1 MKYMV
6 MECHPAFAVVLDEDG
21 RFLKVANMHYE
32 VGETVTEVIEMKA
45 PPKKKKHRW
54 VYSLTAAAACL
65 LLVVSFFFQ
74 TGQAAYASVY
84 LTINP
89 EIRIDVDKKDIVMGL
104 EAINEDGTALLSG
117 YDYQKKELNVVMDE
131 LVDRAIEM
139 DYLRDGGTVSLKLDA
154 KDQTWIA
161 SHKESMGADLERH
174 LTQKLTVTVEITT
187 PVEKTSTETEEW
199 EDDMDDAEDDDVED
213 DDVEDKEPED
223 SDKQHKS
230 DDDKDDLDDSDDRE
244 DAEEDQEEE
253 DSKQTD
259 PEKGDSE
266 EEDDQ
271 EEPEHESEDEETDE
285 EEDD

>member
-1 MKYMV
+1 M
-6 MECHPAFAVVLDEDG
+6 
-21 RFLKVANMHYE
+21 
-32 VGETVTEVIEMKA
+32 
-45 PPKKKKHRW
+45 
-54 VYSLTAAAACL
+54 
-65 LLVVSFFFQ
+65 
-74 TGQAAYASVY
+74 
-84 LTINP
+84 
-89 EIRIDVDKKDIVMGL
+89 DKKDIVMGL

-213 DDVEDKEPED
+213 DDIEDKEPED

-244 DAEEDQEEE
+244 DAEEEDQEEE
-253 DSKQTD
+253 
-259 PEKGDSE
+259 DSE